1 MNSNALPAK
10 QGLYDPQF
18 ERDACGVGFIVHMKG
33 NKSHAIVEQALTIL
47 LNLDH
52 RGACGCEPNTGDGAG
67 ILIQVPHKFFQKVTA
82 AENITLPDVGQYGVG
97 MIFSS
102 PDPATRQKSR
112 QIFSEIVA
120 QEGQQVL
127 GWRDVPKD
135 NSSLGDTA
143 KSSEPFVEQ
152 VFIQRHP
159 DLVDD
164 LAFERKLYVI
174 RKLSHNAIRTSGID
188 PYWYPASISCRTIV
202 YKGMLMPVQVG
213 QYYPDLQDP
222 DLESALGL
230 VHSRFSTNTFPSWER
245 SHPYRYLTA

>member
-67 ILIQVPHKFFQKVTA
+67 ILMQVPHKFLQKVAA
-82 AENITLPDVGQYGVG
+82 AENITLPEPGQYGVG
-97 MIFSS
+97 MIYTS
-102 PDPATRQKSR
+102 PDPAIREQSR
-112 QIFSEIVA
+112 EIFAQIVA
-120 QEGQQVL
+120 EEGQKVL
-127 GWRDVPKD
+127 GWRDVPTD
-135 NSSLGDTA
+135 NSSLGETA
-143 KSSEPFVEQ
+143 KSSEPFMEQ
-152 VFIQRHP
+152 VFIQRSA

-164 LAFERKLYVI
+164 MAFERKLYVI
-174 RKLSHNAIRTSGID
+174 RKRSHTIRKSVD
-188 PYWYPASISCRTIV
+188 SYWYPASISCRTIV

-230 VHSRFSTNTFPSWER
+230 V
-245 SHPYRYLTA
+245 